1 MTLWRYSPIEV
12 NPKPSHGRYGICEDN
27 GIPTLTI
34 DGKAIADRH
43 AANLRFDYGAY
54 KRMAAMKVQFYTNIL
69 MLGFNVWACDAG
81 IYIYIYICIYIYIYM
96 CVSVCMPVCVY
107 TFICLSICLFICLS
121 IYVNI
126 YIYIYI
132 YIYQDAVN
140 LRFDYGAYKLM
151 AAMKVQ
157 FYTNTLMLGFNVWAC
172 DAGIFINL
180 SI

>member
-1 MTLWRYSPIEV
+1 M
-12 NPKPSHGRYGICEDN
+12 
-27 GIPTLTI
+27 
-34 DGKAIADRH
+34 
-43 AANLRFDYGAY
+43 
-54 KRMAAMKVQFYTNIL
+54 
-69 MLGFNVWACDAG
+69 
-81 IYIYIYICIYIYIYM
+81 YICIYMY
-96 CVSVCMPVCVY
+96 V
-107 TFICLSICLFICLS
+107 S

-126 YIYIYI
+126 YIYIYIYICI